1 MAMHHARTSRR
12 PRPVVVAAIAL
23 LLTGSGCSG
32 HAKPPHPAS
41 LLHADAA
48 AGELAF
54 TELVPTIPG
63 SLMGGPAGA
72 LSLDDLRRKAL
83 TTDGGAGHFMCQ
95 RSGTCLSGLS
105 APAGSLL
112 LVMTPTRVSCQV
124 PTAYHVRLTGAHAL
138 TVTVESDS
146 QCSAP
151 SATAAQGAAALIAV
165 PLRQLPVGKLTIK
178 APGSLAEPQTTTVDI
193 PAQ

>member
-1 MAMHHARTSRR
+1 
-12 PRPVVVAAIAL
+12 
-23 LLTGSGCSG
+23 
-32 HAKPPHPAS
+32 
-41 LLHADAA
+41 
-48 AGELAF
+48 
-54 TELVPTIPG
+54 
-63 SLMGGPAGA
+63 
-72 LSLDDLRRKAL
+72 
-83 TTDGGAGHFMCQ
+83 
-95 RSGTCLSGLS
+95 
-105 APAGSLL
+105 
-112 LVMTPTRVSCQV
+112 MTPTRVSCQV
-124 PTAYHVRLTGAHAL
+124 PTVYHVRLTGEHAL